1 MLFRFLPQGGLRVA
15 GSGVLSRRSVLG
27 VASAAA
33 VALSGVFGAV
43 PASAQTALLNVSYD
57 PTRELYRQINE
68 LFQAHWKKETG
79 EDIVV
84 RTSHGGSGGQ
94 ANKVIEGLE
103 ADVVTLGIASDIDLI
118 ARETPLIPKDWR
130 EKLPNNGLPYTSTVV
145 FVVRKGNP
153 KNIVNW
159 GDLVRDDV
167 KIITPNPK
175 TSAGGRWNFLTAWGY
190 ALDQNGNDDAKAQAF
205 VTQFYKNVPV
215 LDPGARGSTIS
226 FAQRDLGDVL
236 PAWENEAHLI
246 LKEFGTEKFDIVVPP
261 FSISA
266 EPPVA
271 LVVGNVDKRGTRK
284 QAEAYL
290 NFLYTPEA
298 QTVIAQ
304 NWYRPSRP
312 ETVTGEVPKFEQLK
326 LFRAEDKFGD
336 WATIQ
341 KRFFGDG
348 SVFDEISKA
357 VAQR

>member
-1 MLFRFLPQGGLRVA
+1 MALKDFA
-15 GSGVLSRRSVLG
+15 GSGIFVSRRLFVGL
-27 VASAAA
+27 ASA
-33 VALSGVFGAV
+33 LTLSISGVV
-43 PASAQTALLNVSYD
+43 SPALAQTALLNVSYD

-118 ARETPLIPKDWR
+118 ARETNLIPKDWR
-130 EKLPNNGLPYTSTVV
+130 DKLPNNGLPYTSTIV
-145 FVVRKGNP
+145 FVVRKDNP
-153 KNIVNW
+153 KNIKNW
-159 GDLVRDDV
+159 DDLVREDV

-175 TSAGGRWNFLTAWGY
+175 TSAAGRWNFLTAWGF
-190 ALDQNGNDDAKAQAF
+190 ALEQNGNDDAKAQEF

-246 LKEFGTEKFDIVVPP
+246 LNEFGQGKFDIVVPP

-271 LVVGNVDKRGTRK
+271 LVVANVDKRGTRK

-290 NFLYTPEA
+290 DFLYSPEA
-298 QTVIAQ
+298 QTVIAR

-312 ETVTGEVPKFEQLK
+312 ETVTGDVPKFDELK

-348 SVFDEISKA
+348 SVFDEISK
-357 VAQR
+357 VIAQR

>member
-1 MLFRFLPQGGLRVA
+1 MSRATIFSRR
-15 GSGVLSRRSVLG
+15 GVLAV
-27 VASAAA
+27 VSAVTVTLAGFVGAA
-33 VALSGVFGAV
+33 
-43 PASAQTALLNVSYD
+43 PAQAQTTLLNVSYD

-68 LFQAHWKKETG
+68 LFAAKWKKETG

-94 ANKVIEGLE
+94 ANKVIEGLD

-118 ARETPLIPKDWR
+118 ATRTNLVPEDWR
-130 EKLPNNGLPYTSTVV
+130 SRLPNNGLPYTSTVV

-153 KNIVNW
+153 KNIRNW
-159 GDLVRDDV
+159 DDLVRPEV

-175 TSAGGRWNFLTAWGY
+175 TSAGGRWNFLTAWGFV
-190 ALDQNGNDDAKAQAF
+190 LDQGGDDAKAQEF

-246 LKEFGTEKFDIVVPP
+246 LNEFGPDKFDIVVPP

-271 LVVGNVDKRGTRK
+271 LVEANVDKKGTRK
-284 QAEAYL
+284 AAEAYL
-290 NFLYTPEA
+290 DFLYSPEA
-298 QTVIAQ
+298 QTVIAK
-304 NWYRPSRP
+304 NHYRPSRP
-312 ETVTGEVPKFEQLK
+312 ETVAKGEAPAFEELK

-341 KRFFGDG
+341 KRFFGDN
-348 SVFDEISKA
+348 SIFDEIGKQIA
-357 VAQR
+357 GK

>member
-1 MLFRFLPQGGLRVA
+1 MLSKFLSQTGGRP
-15 GSGVLSRRSVLG
+15 LSRRVLF
-27 VASAAA
+27 SAATALA
-33 VALSGVFGAV
+33 VVLSGAV
-43 PASAQTALLNVSYD
+43 SSPASAQTALLNVSYD
-57 PTRELYRQINE
+57 PTRELYREIND
-68 LFQAHWKKETG
+68 LFRAHWKKETG

-118 ARETPLIPKDWR
+118 ARETTLIPKDWR
-130 EKLPNNGLPYTSTVV
+130 DKLPNSGLPYTSTVV

-153 KNIVNW
+153 KSITNW
-159 GDLVRDDV
+159 DDLVREDV

-175 TSAGGRWNFLTAWGY
+175 TSAGGRWNFLTAWGF
-190 ALDQNGNDDAKAQAF
+190 ALEQNGNDDAKAQEF
-205 VTQFYKNVPV
+205 VTRFYKNVPV

-246 LKEFGTEKFDIVVPP
+246 LSEFGPDKFDIVVPP
-261 FSISA
+261 FSIAA

-284 QAEAYL
+284 AAEAYL
-290 NFLYTPEA
+290 DFLYTPEA
-298 QTVIAQ
+298 QTVIAR

-312 ETVTGEVPKFEQLK
+312 ETVAEGGVPKFEELE
-326 LFRAEDKFGD
+326 LFRAEEKFGD

-348 SVFDEISKA
+348 SVFDEISK
-357 VAQR
+357 VIAQR

>member
-1 MLFRFLPQGGLRVA
+1 MLLRFLSRPGAGL
-15 GSGVLSRRSVLG
+15 LSRRAVLG
-27 VASAAA
+27 VASALT
-33 VALSGVFGAV
+33 VALSGVAGSA
-43 PASAQTALLNVSYD
+43 PAAAQTTLLNVSYD
-57 PTRELYRQINE
+57 PTRELYRELNE

-79 EDIVV
+79 EDVVV

-94 ANKVIEGLE
+94 ASKVIEGLE

-118 ARETPLIPKDWR
+118 ARETDLIPKDWR
-130 EKLPNNGLPYTSTVV
+130 DKLPNGGLPYTSTVV
-145 FVVRKGNP
+145 FVVRKDNP
-153 KNIVNW
+153 KNIKNW
-159 GDLVRDDV
+159 DDLVREDV

-175 TSAGGRWNFLTAWGY
+175 TSAGGRWNFLTAWGF
-190 ALDQNGNDDAKAQAF
+190 ALDQGGDDAKAQEF

-226 FAQRDLGDVL
+226 FAQRELGDVL

-246 LKEFGTEKFDIVVPP
+246 LNEFGPDKFDIVVPP

-271 LVVGNVDKRGTRK
+271 LVEGNVEKRGTRK
-284 QAEAYL
+284 AAEAYL
-290 NFLYTPEA
+290 DFLYSPEA
-298 QTVIAQ
+298 QTVIAK

-312 ETVTGEVPKFEQLK
+312 ETVAAGEVPKFEELQ

-336 WATIQ
+336 WETIQ

-348 SVFDEISKA
+348 SVFDEISKV

>member
-1 MLFRFLPQGGLRVA
+1 M
-15 GSGVLSRRSVLG
+15 
-27 VASAAA
+27 ASAAA
-33 VALSGVFGAV
+33 VVLAGLAGAA
-43 PASAQTALLNVSYD
+43 PAQAQTTLLNVSYD

-68 LFQAHWKKETG
+68 VFQAKWKKDTG
-79 EDIVV
+79 EDVVV

-118 ARETPLIPKDWR
+118 ARETGLIPKDWR
-130 EKLPNNGLPYTSTVV
+130 EKLPNHGLPYTSTVV

-153 KNIVNW
+153 KNIRNW
-159 GDLVRDDV
+159 DDLVRDDV

-175 TSAGGRWNFLTAWGY
+175 TSAGGRWNFLSAWGFV
-190 ALDQNGNDDAKAQAF
+190 LDHGGDDAKAREF
-205 VTQFYKNVPV
+205 VTKFYKNVPV

-246 LKEFGTEKFDIVVPP
+246 LSEFGAEKFDIVVPP

-271 LVVGNVDKRGTRK
+271 LVVGNVDKKGTRK
-284 QAEAYL
+284 AAEAYL
-290 NFLYTPEA
+290 DFLYSPEA
-298 QTVIAQ
+298 QTIIAK

-312 ETVTGEVPKFEQLK
+312 ETVAAGGVPEFQKLK

-341 KRFFGDG
+341 KRFFGES

-357 VAQR
+357 IAQK